1 MRTGEL
7 MLNSVD
13 LNGRKGLGEALFEN
27 GYWFQNVNENNI
39 THQPNT
45 TFVDKIT
52 PNEKELTLN
61 ALEDFVVKKTETK
74 RIEEKKISFKGGEI
88 RLNKSDDSLKLLKLK
103 YNADHERIKA
113 DILADK
119 NDQIDFLFLG
129 DNYSSESDQEDL
141 LNNMITAMKL
151 SPLEYIRLPFED
163 KDTESD
169 EFKRVVNVI
178 HFKHPRFVIS
188 LGAISTNILL
198 GQKER
203 LSRVHG
209 KIFSRS
215 IEFKDKS
222 QNTILFMPIFHPDYL
237 KINPNMK
244 RSAWIDLQ
252 KAMEQIASL

>member
-119 NDQIDFLFLG
+119 NDQIDFLL
-129 DNYSSESDQEDL
+129 
-141 LNNMITAMKL
+141 T
-151 SPLEYIRLPFED
+151 
-163 KDTESD
+163 
-169 EFKRVVNVI
+169 
-178 HFKHPRFVIS
+178 
-188 LGAISTNILL
+188 
-198 GQKER
+198 
-203 LSRVHG
+203 
-209 KIFSRS
+209 
-215 IEFKDKS
+215 
-222 QNTILFMPIFHPDYL
+222 
-237 KINPNMK
+237 
-244 RSAWIDLQ
+244 
-252 KAMEQIASL
+252 